1 MGGTM
6 NLNPLKKETNTDA
19 LVQALADA
27 NQDTSGAVPSSV
39 PAPDTTT
46 VAAVPPAPSNEP
58 AVVAEPVQ
66 APIASAPAPA
76 PVGIDDSMIADDPQ
90 IAEQSNPLL
99 SPDPVPTPIPTPAEP
114 VAPDPIAQPTDV
126 TAGVSFD
133 DNSLVLPGGMS
144 SDADAHLPDP
154 ATTEVPGELDDVKKE
169 ALEDLRP
176 LIEKLDLEPADK
188 FDKYLMMLRASDDST
203 LIKPAYEA
211 AKNISGEKEKAQAL
225 LDVINE
231 INYITASKQ

>member
-1 MGGTM
+1 MGGKM

-27 NQDTSGAVPSSV
+27 NQDTSGTVPSSV

-58 AVVAEPVQ
+58 AIVAEPVQ
-66 APIASAPAPA
+66 APVASAPA

-99 SPDPVPTPIPTPAEP
+99 TPDPATAPAAP
-114 VAPDPIAQPTDV
+114 VASDPVAQPADATE
-126 TAGVSFD
+126 AVSFD
-133 DNSLVLPGGMS
+133 ENSPALPGGMS
-144 SDADAHLPDP
+144 SDADAHLPTPP
-154 ATTEVPGELDDVKKE
+154 ASETPGELDDVKKE

-188 FDKYLMMLRASDDST
+188 FDKYLMMLRASDDPT